1 MAAPAALRHRV
12 LAAAIDA
19 GIAAAVVAVASGLV
33 VAVSVIFSGA
43 VAFAAAVAVAGLAGL
58 AWFLVQTWMQ
68 GNQGSIGMR
77 LMGIRLAHAGDGWDL
92 GFGRALGRN
101 VVWSLGCSIIVGWFS
116 PLFDRSPQRRGWHDL
131 ASGAVMTDA
140 VPTRPARDEVS
151 ARSAGPARP
160 SSPTIPVADAASIAS
175 IRDAL
180 QGARVV
186 PDHGAAKPPAPVA
199 SPATDLP
206 VPVVVAASVAPVAQA
221 AAPAVPAESAAAA
234 QPAAAAPLAPAAAP
248 LAPAAAPLAPAAA
261 PVAPPASWA
270 PPARTPNRAPRTL
283 PVDVIETVPGAPG
296 RSGIRPTDP
305 ATPLPTTLAMLVWDD
320 GTRHTVYD
328 ATLFGRSPAGE
339 AGKRLTPVRDD
350 TLSISKTHFEIG
362 ADEQSAWI
370 VDRHSLNGVVITRAG
385 VPQRIVPGEPARLWP
400 GDVLDIGD
408 RRVTVEGAR

>member
-19 GIAAAVVAVASGLV
+19 GIAAAVVTVASGLV
-33 VAVSVIFSGA
+33 MAVSVILSGA
-43 VAFAAAVAVAGLAGL
+43 VAFAAVVPVAGLVGVG
-58 AWFLVQTWMQ
+58 WFLVQTWMQ

-140 VPTRPARDEVS
+140 VPARPALDDAPAPAAGR
-151 ARSAGPARP
+151 ARQ

-180 QGARVV
+180 QGALVV
-186 PDHGAAKPPAPVA
+186 PGREAAKASAPVAPPLPDVPAPVVA
-199 SPATDLP
+199 
-206 VPVVVAASVAPVAQA
+206 AASVAP
-221 AAPAVPAESAAAA
+221 AA
-234 QPAAAAPLAPAAAP
+234 QPAAVAAPSVAPAQPVTAASP
-248 LAPAAAPLAPAAA
+248 AQPVPAGAPR
-261 PVAPPASWA
+261 ASWA
-270 PPARTPNRAPRTL
+270 PAARTPNRAPRTL

-296 RSGIRPTDP
+296 RGGIRPTDP
-305 ATPLPTTLAMLVWDD
+305 AAPLPATLAMLVWDD

-339 AGKRLTPVRDD
+339 PGKRLTPVRDD

-385 VPQRIVPGEPARLWP
+385 VSQRIVPGEPARLWP
-400 GDVLDIGD
+400 GDVLEVGD